1 MKPPT
6 TIEKVIVIGTI
17 FIIGLIIGALTFAT
31 LEYKRGQI
39 HALTGNIKYELITLS
54 DSTKVWKW
62 IDVN

>member
-1 MKPPT
+1 MKPKT
-6 TIEKVIVIGTI
+6 VDKILGIMLVFIAGLLIGVFTM
-17 FIIGLIIGALTFAT
+17 GT